1 LRLGRGAGALLV
13 WLALAGPA
21 ASADWGGIQ
30 PGLSTRQNVET
41 LYGRPSWERTVVEEK
56 RNLLEWTYAGE
67 RAPRGVTRMVVSF
80 GLNGASGF
88 RDELVRALQIYPAPG
103 AYTIGNI
110 TAAWGKPE
118 AIGTN
123 QETGQV
129 MFRYNAQGL
138 LVVMN
143 RRGDSVEVMLF
154 VPTPT
159 AEKR

>member
-1 LRLGRGAGALLV
+1 M
-13 WLALAGPA
+13 AGPA

-56 RNLLEWTYAGE
+56 RSLLEWTYTGE
-67 RAPRGVTRMVVSF
+67 RAPKGVRQMVVSF
-80 GLNGASGF
+80 GLNSASGF
-88 RDELVRALQIYPAPG
+88 REDLVRALEIHPTPG
-103 AYTIGNI
+103 VFTVESI
-110 TAAWGKPE
+110 TMTWGKPQ

-123 QETGQV
+123 QETGQT
-129 MFRYNAQGL
+129 MIRYDGAGL

-154 VPTPT
+154 VPKPP
-159 AEKR
+159 AETQ